1 MMEQIATAMKIA
13 LTVIAIALVA
23 GGQVNYNA
31 GHKIIGICLAG
42 MGTATLAYLWIK

>member
-1 MMEQIATAMKIA
+1 MMQGLAAAMNIVLTA
-13 LTVIAIALVA
+13 IAIAMVA